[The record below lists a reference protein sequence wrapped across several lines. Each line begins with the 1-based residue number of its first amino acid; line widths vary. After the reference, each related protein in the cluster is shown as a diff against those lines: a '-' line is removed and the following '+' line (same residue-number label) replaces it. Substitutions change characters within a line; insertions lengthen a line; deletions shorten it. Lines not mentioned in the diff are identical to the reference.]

1 MIDFIRSKTFPV
13 HLAAALL
20 TVALLLFATYSWLN
34 SYTNH
39 GEMMEVPNLKGVKFV
54 QVDKYISGRDL
65 RVMVN
70 DSTVF
75 LLDKPPGVIVE
86 QDPAPGSKVKKGRMI
101 YLTITRT
108 VPPQVKM
115 PNLVD
120 VSKRQAE
127 AILAS
132 FGLKTGSITYKPDL
146 AKDAV
151 LAVTYKGRELKP
163 GDELAKGEV
172 VDLVLGDGLGNT
184 TVDVPLLMGLTLDEA
199 LFVLQGSSIL
209 VGALLFDETVRDSSL
224 ARVYRQNPL
233 AGDSVTIKQ
242 GETIDLYFTQS
253 PLKLN

>member
-20 TVALLLFATYSWLN
+20 TVALLLFVTYRWLN

-54 QVDKYISGRDL
+54 QVEKHIAGRDV

-75 LLDKPPGVIVE
+75 MLDKAPGVIVE

-172 VDLVLGDGLGNT
+172 VDLVLGDGFGNT

-199 LFVLQGSSIL
+199 LFVLQGSSIQA
-209 VGALLFDETVRDSSL
+209 GALLFDETVRDSSM
-224 ARVYRQNPL
+224 ARVYRQSPL

-242 GETIDLYFTQS
+242 GEAIDLYFTQS